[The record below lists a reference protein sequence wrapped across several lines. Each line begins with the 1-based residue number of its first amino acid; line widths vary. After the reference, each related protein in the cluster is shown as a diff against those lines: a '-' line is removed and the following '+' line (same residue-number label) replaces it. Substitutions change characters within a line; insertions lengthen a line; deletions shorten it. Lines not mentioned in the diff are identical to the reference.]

1 MKKYGILLCAVAMLT
16 VLTGCEKTG
25 VKRFEGNYSY
35 KTSGTIDIYASGS
48 ITITDSVGVEH
59 TFTIDDTY
67 TCDVITESGQM
78 HIAETGKDAVVLTM
92 NAMLGDVVVMDGVTS
107 KKILTLKPTE
117 RIVRFNGLEMIDDLE
132 LFGNQTSQVLT
143 VDAVGNR
150 YDDILIFDMHYSG
163 SWKRLG
169 INFEITG
176 SNVKTVATLNE

>member
-1 MKKYGILLCAVAMLT
+1 MRKFGILLCAVAMLT

-25 VKRFEGNYSY
+25 VKRFEGYYSY
-35 KTSGTIDIYASGS
+35 KTSGTIDIYVYGS
-48 ITITDSVGVEH
+48 ISITDSVGVEH
-59 TFTIDDTY
+59 TITIDETY
-67 TCDVITESGQM
+67 TADVITESGQM

-117 RIVRFNGLEMIDDLE
+117 RIVRFNWPELIADLNV
-132 LFGNQTSQVLT
+132 FGNQTSQVLT

-150 YDDILIFDMHYSG
+150 YGDILIFDMNYSG

-169 INFEITG
+169 INFEIVS

>member
-1 MKKYGILLCAVAMLT
+1 MKKYGILLCAVALLT

-35 KTSGTIDIYASGS
+35 NTSGTIDIYVNGS

-67 TCDVITESGQM
+67 TCEVITESGQM

-92 NAMLGDVVVMDGVTS
+92 NALFGDVVVMDGVTS
-107 KKILTLKPTE
+107 KKILTLQPTE
-117 RIVRFNGLEMIDDLE
+117 RIVRFNGLELIDDLNP
-132 LFGNQTSQVLT
+132 FGDQLSQVIT
-143 VDAVGNR
+143 VDAVGKR
-150 YDDILIFDMHYSG
+150 YVDILIFEMNYSG

-169 INFEITG
+169 VNFEITD
-176 SNVKTVATLNE
+176 SDVQTVAIPNE